1 MRSDVDNGRR
11 RACDPTGRALSS
23 SADRPAGVMI
33 LLGVVDEVLRE
44 PRLRRLSSL
53 AAGAVR
59 EG

>member
-1 MRSDVDNGRR
+1 MSIMVDVEPAIQSDAPSHQVL
-11 RACDPTGRALSS
+11 TGR
-23 SADRPAGVMI
+23 AGVMI

-44 PRLRRLSSL
+44 HRLRRLSSL